1 MEYTPYG
8 ETWVEKTGNIGLEF
22 LPYRFTGKEI
32 DEETG
37 LYYYGARYLDSKY
50 SRWISTD
57 PALGEYIPADPV
69 SDEARKHN
77 ENLPGMGGL
86 YNFVNFNLYHYAGN
100 NPVKYTDP
108 DGRVANFIIGA
119 FIGATVGAVT
129 SIAVQTTVN
138 MIKNGGDLNA
148 AINDVDL
155 KSVGTAAFSGAISG
169 AITGGISEVSTVY
182 NSVKA
187 VKAVVNAGANIVG
200 TTAGT
205 LVDNAGH
212 NQKLSKN
219 LVRNNIIAGGA
230 GILSAAISTTA
241 AGSIVDKYGQKTS
254 VWFETLDSGGKII
267 SITTKEP
274 IDVAVNNF
282 IKEFGISMAQES
294 LSKIVEDK

>member
-1 MEYTPYG
+1 M
-8 ETWVEKTGNIGLEF
+8 
-22 LPYRFTGKEI
+22 
-32 DEETG
+32 
-37 LYYYGARYLDSKY
+37 
-50 SRWISTD
+50 
-57 PALGEYIPADPV
+57 
-69 SDEARKHN
+69 
-77 ENLPGMGGL
+77 
-86 YNFVNFNLYHYAGN
+86 
-100 NPVKYTDP
+100 
-108 DGRVANFIIGA
+108 
-119 FIGATVGAVT
+119 
-129 SIAVQTTVN
+129 
-138 MIKNGGDLNA
+138 NA

-155 KSVGTAAFSGAISG
+155 KSVGTAALSGAISG
-169 AITGGISEVSTVY
+169 AITGEISEVSTVY

-200 TTAGT
+200 TIAGT

>member
-1 MEYTPYG
+1 M
-8 ETWVEKTGNIGLEF
+8 
-22 LPYRFTGKEI
+22 
-32 DEETG
+32 
-37 LYYYGARYLDSKY
+37 
-50 SRWISTD
+50 
-57 PALGEYIPADPV
+57 
-69 SDEARKHN
+69 
-77 ENLPGMGGL
+77 
-86 YNFVNFNLYHYAGN
+86 
-100 NPVKYTDP
+100 KYTDP

-155 KSVGTAAFSGAISG
+155 KSVGTAALSGAISG

>member
-1 MEYTPYG
+1 M
-8 ETWVEKTGNIGLEF
+8 
-22 LPYRFTGKEI
+22 
-32 DEETG
+32 
-37 LYYYGARYLDSKY
+37 
-50 SRWISTD
+50 
-57 PALGEYIPADPV
+57 
-69 SDEARKHN
+69 
-77 ENLPGMGGL
+77 
-86 YNFVNFNLYHYAGN
+86 YAYAAN

-155 KSVGTAAFSGAISG
+155 KSVGTAALSGAISG

-267 SITTKEP
+267 SITTKEQ
-274 IDVAVNNF
+274 IGRASGRERV
-282 IKEFGISMAQES
+282 
-294 LSKIVEDK
+294 